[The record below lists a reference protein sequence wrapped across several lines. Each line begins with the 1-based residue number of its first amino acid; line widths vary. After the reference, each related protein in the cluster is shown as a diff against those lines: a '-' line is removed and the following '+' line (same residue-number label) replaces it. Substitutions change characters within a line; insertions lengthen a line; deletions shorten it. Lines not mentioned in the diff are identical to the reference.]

1 MASNFLV
8 GVGGLAS
15 GLAQGITTAKQI
27 RRQRALDDAA
37 AKQHEA
43 DNEFRTAVQG
53 RLEHQNQ
60 RMLDMQERQLA
71 STEAG
76 RRADDLRADRTET
89 NNDFRAP
96 LTQILNSHPEVADT
110 LGPVLSQGEDFYN
123 VPRQTA
129 PDQQTSPEGVVVA
142 DPSAFRTDLPTQET
156 LLTQRD
162 SAIAEAAKRI
172 SKQKAEAIRA
182 QHASSGARQA
192 GVQERYES
200 SRQERL
206 TKAATP
212 IARMKTDL
220 EKVTTAVQSG
230 GKGFDYG
237 DSVAYS
243 QPELRTQMDPEAIA
257 NRRAVENIFN
267 GFMREGAGLAQTDS
281 EVLRQLKGRL
291 LGPRVQREDFEAAW
305 QDLLNEIDSWQSAAF
320 AGFDEDEVDRWMKRY
335 EAGPHRLVR
344 GGDKNANRP
353 KDGGKSVATPTLST
367 FEED

>member
-37 AKQHEA
+37 AKQHAA

-53 RLEHQNQ
+53 RLEKQNQ
-60 RMLDMQERQLA
+60 AMLDMQDRQLA

-76 RRADDLRADRTET
+76 RRADDLRADRTEM

-96 LTQILNSHPEVADT
+96 MTQILNSHPEVADT

-123 VPRQTA
+123 VPRQIA
-129 PDQQTSPEGVVVA
+129 PGQQASPEGVVVA

-172 SKQKAEAIRA
+172 AKQKAEAIRA
-182 QHASSGARQA
+182 QHAASGARQA
-192 GVQERYES
+192 GVQDRYDT
-200 SRQERL
+200 SRQERIGKVG
-206 TKAATP
+206 TQF
-212 IARMKTDL
+212 ARLKPDV
-220 EKVTTAVQSG
+220 EKVTSAIQGG
-230 GKGFDYG
+230 GKGFDYE

-243 QPELRTQMDPEAIA
+243 QPELRTSMDPEAVE
-257 NRRAVENIFN
+257 NRRAVANVLN
-267 GFMREGAGLAQTDS
+267 WFMREGAGLAQTDT
-281 EVLRQLKGRL
+281 EVLRQMQGRL
-291 LGPRVQREDFEAAW
+291 LGPRVSREDFTQAW
-305 QDLLNEIDSWQSAAF
+305 GDLLNEINSWQAAAF
-320 AGFDEDEVDRWMKRY
+320 AGYDPDEVDRWFRRY
-335 EAGPHRLVR
+335 EGGAHRLI
-344 GGDKNANRP
+344 GPGAPAP
-353 KDGGKSVATPTLST
+353 KKGKAAAPSTPTLST